1 MISPTPALA
10 TGGVAWKDAYA
21 RAQALVAQMT
31 LEEKI
36 YLITGQNGPCVGNT
50 GAVERLGIPAL
61 CLEDGPAGPRPIQG
75 SSQFPAGQAAAA
87 TWDRELI
94 YARGHAMGQEFFDQW
109 V

>member
-1 MISPTPALA
+1 
-10 TGGVAWKDAYA
+10 
-21 RAQALVAQMT
+21 MT

-94 YARGHAMGQEFFDQW
+94 YARGHAMGQEFFDQ
-109 V
+109 

>member
-1 MISPTPALA
+1 MLTRPIVNA
-10 TGGVAWKDAYA
+10 TGGNAWQDAFA

-36 YLITGQNGPCVGNT
+36 YLITGQEGRCVGNT
-50 GAVERLGIPAL
+50 GAVERLGIPVL

-94 YARGHAMGQEFFDQW
+94 YARGHAMGQEFYDQ
-109 V
+109 